1 MMTMNWP
8 VVQQAQAV
16 RTFAAFSTC
25 STRREP
31 ASPSTATLVPLPA
44 PPFARFKPAT
54 ALVSTASSEARRG
67 RCSLSTS
74 PRVTWATQCA
84 RCRARS
90 IREAAGSPWT
100 ETSGR
105 KRTAM
110 FQQDTGLNVDGVAGP
125 DTWNALVAGFLAS
138 PDVRTAAENVFQ
150 AWTQA
155 DQNAAAKDATPQA
168 VSELFARTWQSSDGW
183 IFDQCGGAL
192 GHVYC
197 TWNGNSEKLIL
208 GGNDNTGA
216 PFYFIDSATF
226 QP

>member
-1 MMTMNWP
+1 MLNAQGAGLTVDGDFGP
-8 VVQQAQAV
+8 VTGAAV
-16 RTFAAFSTC
+16 RTFQTSNGLGVDGIVGSQTWPVLIINVSAGNVGDAVRAVQSQINSRSGGLAVDGNFGPETD
-25 STRREP
+25 RD
-31 ASPSTATLVPLPA
+31 V
-44 PPFARFKPAT
+44 RF
-54 ALVSTASSEARRG
+54 
-67 RCSLSTS
+67 
-74 PRVTWATQCA
+74 
-84 RCRARS
+84 
-90 IREAAGSPWT
+90 
-100 ETSGR
+100 
-105 KRTAM
+105 